1 MKELSEL
8 ITKEEVGINKELF
21 QKNFNFQMPTA
32 MLKSIFRAKD
42 KKKSDDLVK
51 LIKSE
56 LKDLKEETEDM
67 SENEIKTEEP
77 NKLVDIVER
86 ILEFNR
92 QEEKWQGLVMSR
104 RRFRMNPHSIVA

>member
-8 ITKEEVGINKELF
+8 ITKEEAGINRELF
-21 QKNFNFQMPTA
+21 KKNFNFQMPTA
-32 MLKSIFRAKD
+32 MLKSLFRAKD
-42 KKKSDDLVK
+42 KKKNDDLVK

-67 SENEIKTEEP
+67 SANEIKIEEP

-92 QEEKWQGLVMSR
+92 QEEKGQGLIMSR
-104 RRFRMNPHSIVA
+104 TRFRVNPHSIGA